1 MKARAAFSMRS
12 ARQRSTGRDR
22 HGRYDSSV
30 ASRASREPGSTVHR
44 TRVSVTLRSSA
55 TKAMICSL
63 YRTTPSNPGS
73 SCWIATNGVCY
84 GNMEGL
90 NDLRSASG
98 KGWIGIGRPCV
109 SWRAARPQ
117 LWHPNFE
124 SGGREFESLRARQRF
139 QSFELTAPF

>member
-1 MKARAAFSMRS
+1 MKARAALSMRS

-22 HGRYDSSV
+22 HGRHDSSV
-30 ASRASREPGSTVHR
+30 ASRASARARINVHR
-44 TRVSVTLRSSA
+44 TRISVTLRVLRDESHDLLSP
-55 TKAMICSL
+55 

-98 KGWIGIGRPCV
+98 KGWIGIGRPRL

-117 LWHPNFE
+117 RWHPNYE
-124 SGGREFESLRARQRF
+124 SGGQEFESLCAQPNLL
-139 QSFELTAPF
+139 SDN